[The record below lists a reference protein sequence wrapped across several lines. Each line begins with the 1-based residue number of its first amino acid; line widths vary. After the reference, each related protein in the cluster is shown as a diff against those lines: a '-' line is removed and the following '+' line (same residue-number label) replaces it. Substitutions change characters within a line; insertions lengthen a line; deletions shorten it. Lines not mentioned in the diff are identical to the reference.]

1 MGTGAGT
8 YDLGLPAPEPTASGR
23 RAIGTHEGVRGAM
36 SGHRD
41 LGTVDALVIGAGVSG
56 LYQLLRLRDL
66 GLRVVALE
74 AGSDVGGTWYWNRYP
89 GARFD
94 SESYTYGYSFSD
106 ALLDEWEWTEHFSPQ
121 AETLRYLRHVADR
134 FALRAHIRFDRRVT
148 SVTWDDEACRW
159 TVATEDGSTWLTQ
172 WLVTAIGALSV
183 PTLPAIDG
191 RDDFAGPAI
200 HTARW
205 PEDGVDLAGLR
216 VGVIGTG
223 ATAVQLIP
231 EVAKVAASL
240 TVFQRSPN
248 WCAPL
253 HNRPIDAEAQARIR
267 ENQRDML
274 RRCRETFGGFL
285 HDAEGEKTTDVT
297 EVEREAFWEQRYA
310 EPGFALWFA
319 NYRDVM
325 VSPDANRL
333 LSDFMARKIAE
344 RVHDPD
350 VAKRLIPTD
359 HGFGT
364 KRVPLETGYYEAY
377 NQPNVELVDL
387 RETPIVRITAEGV
400 TTTARDHPLDFL
412 VFATGFDAVTGAFD
426 QIDVRGVGGSTL
438 RAAWANGPVTYLG
451 LQVPGFPNLFTV
463 AGPHNVS
470 TLCNMPRCIEQ
481 NVDWVTDC
489 IRHVLARGANRIEAS
504 VPSAG
509 EWTAH
514 TYETVDRLL
523 LSKVDS
529 WFHGVNSNL
538 PGKRRRPLIYAGGLP
553 RYRERCD
560 EVAAAGYEGFL
571 IS

>member
-1 MGTGAGT
+1 M
-8 YDLGLPAPEPTASGR
+8 
-23 RAIGTHEGVRGAM
+23 IGHGDVR
-36 SGHRD
+36 
-41 LGTVDALVIGAGVSG
+41 TVDALVIGAGVSG
-56 LYQLLRLRDL
+56 LYQLLRLREL
-66 GLRVVALE
+66 GLQVEALE

-121 AETLRYLRHVADR
+121 PETLRYLRHVADR
-134 FALRAHIRFDRRVT
+134 FALRPHIRFDQRVT
-148 SVTWDDEACRW
+148 SATWADQACRW
-159 TVATEDGSTWLTQ
+159 TVTTEDGSTWATR

-183 PTLPAIDG
+183 PILPLIEG
-191 RDDFAGPAI
+191 RDDFAGPAF

-205 PEDGVDLAGLR
+205 PEDGVDLSGLR

-267 ENQRDML
+267 EHQRDML

-285 HDAEGEKTTDVT
+285 HDAERMKTT
-297 EVEREAFWEQRYA
+297 EVSPAEREAFWEQRYA

-325 VSPDANRL
+325 ISADANRL

-344 RVHDPD
+344 RVHDPA

-364 KRVPLETGYYEAY
+364 KRVPLETGYYETY
-377 NQPNVELVDL
+377 NQPNVELVHL
-387 RETPIVRITAEGV
+387 RDNPIVRITAEGV
-400 TTTARDHPLDFL
+400 TTTAKDYPLEVL

-426 QIDVRGVGGSTL
+426 QIDVRGVGGGTL
-438 RAAWANGPVTYLG
+438 RAAWSGGPVTYLG
-451 LQVPGFPNLFTV
+451 LQTPGFPNLFTV

-489 IRHVLARGANRIEAS
+489 ISHVLGRGATRIEAT
-504 VPSAG
+504 VPAAE

-538 PGKRRRPLIYAGGLP
+538 PDKRRTPLIYAGGLP
-553 RYRERCD
+553 RYRERCE